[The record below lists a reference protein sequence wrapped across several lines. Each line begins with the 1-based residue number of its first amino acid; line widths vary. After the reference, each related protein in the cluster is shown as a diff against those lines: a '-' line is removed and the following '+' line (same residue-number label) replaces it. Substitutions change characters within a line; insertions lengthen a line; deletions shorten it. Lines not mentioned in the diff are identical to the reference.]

1 MDTLRLIKPLWVSGI
16 VAALMLLACTGGG
29 TSSYFYSYERGDC
42 LTNRFREVDDN
53 LDITAQWKYDTLYL
67 TWDQFEGEDFN
78 GYYIVKESESSNSCP
93 YFYVGRDYYEYI
105 GRRSQTYF
113 KDNEVNSGDIYYYR
127 VCAKISQSS
136 VDCGAVQKITI
147 Y

>member
-1 MDTLRLIKPLWVSGI
+1 MDTLRLMKPLWVSGI
-16 VAALMLLACTGGG
+16 VAAFMLLGCTGGG

-42 LTNRFREVDDN
+42 LTNRFGEVDDN

-78 GYYIVKESESSNSCP
+78 GYYLVKEPENSNSCP
-93 YFYVGRDYYEYI
+93 YFYIGGDYYEYI

-113 KDNEVNSGDIYYYR
+113 KDDEVNSGDIYYYR